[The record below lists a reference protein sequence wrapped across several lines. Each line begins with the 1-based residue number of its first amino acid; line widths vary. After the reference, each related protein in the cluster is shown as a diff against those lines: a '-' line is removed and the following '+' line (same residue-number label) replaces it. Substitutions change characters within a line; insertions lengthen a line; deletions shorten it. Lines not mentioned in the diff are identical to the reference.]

1 MDIVKEVLEREQ
13 REQAKYK
20 PIVVEKLL
28 EVQND
33 LGLLLC
39 ADVNDLDEEKLKSDC
54 DDYLLQL
61 TRDNTQLLLNELWQ
75 QPTET
80 VEESILAKLPAP
92 SHILPRE
99 RKIPEPKTLTK
110 WQKFAQEKGIKKKP
124 RMKKV
129 FDQEADKWVPT
140 YGYKRAAAEKD
151 RDWVLEVPGNADPM
165 EDQFQKKKDLRK
177 ERVAKNEVQRMKN
190 IARAQKIKVPRIG
203 IPSSEAASSKEL
215 LTAATVAKASTASV
229 GKFQEGL
236 AKDKKARGLGVK
248 ELIPGAKRKASHL
261 YPEKKLNATVLD
273 SVLNKRPK
281 IDVEKAISL
290 QKRED
295 RERRENEDTEP
306 AQRRKKGGK
315 MGKSG
320 KSKFKPKGSSQG
332 MKKPKGGKGQ
342 RNPNKRVLGRKR
354 R

>member
-1 MDIVKEVLEREQ
+1 MDIVKEILEREQ
-13 REQAKYK
+13 QEQAKYK

-39 ADVNDLDEEKLKSDC
+39 TDANDLDEEKLKSGC
-54 DDYLLQL
+54 DEYLLNL
-61 TRDNTQLLLNELWQ
+61 TRDNTQLLLNDLWQ

-92 SHILPRE
+92 NHILPRE

-129 FDQEADKWVPT
+129 FDQDLDKWVPT
-140 YGYKRAAAEKD
+140 YGFKRADAEKN
-151 RDWVLEVPGNADPM
+151 REWVLEVPGNADPM

-177 ERVAKNEVQRMKN
+177 ERVAKNEIQRMKN
-190 IARAQKIKVPRIG
+190 IARAQKIKVPRVG
-203 IPSSEAASSKEL
+203 IPNSDVASSKEL
-215 LTAATVAKASTASV
+215 ITAATVAKASTASV
-229 GKFQEGL
+229 GKFQDKL
-236 AKDKKARGLGVK
+236 TKDKKARGLGVK

-261 YPEKKLNATVLD
+261 GSEKKMNTEVLE

-281 IDVEKAISL
+281 LDIEKAISL
-290 QKRED
+290 QKRDD
-295 RERRENEDTEP
+295 RERRETEDTES
-306 AQRRKKGGK
+306 AQGGRKKKGGK
-315 MGKSG
+315 VGKSS
-320 KSKFKPKGSSQG
+320 KSKSKGV
-332 MKKPKGGKGQ
+332 KKPKGGKGQ
-342 RNPNKRVLGRKR
+342 RNPNKRTLGRKR